1 MEKRGNAGVKQRLL
15 GGPTSCQ
22 QARHIEINCTAVQV
36 VQAASE
42 MGGSTQVLE
51 QRAHGVSQEA
61 EEQVHEIMF
70 AFSIHDPLSVPVI
83 EDLDVEMW

>member
-1 MEKRGNAGVKQRLL
+1 
-15 GGPTSCQ
+15 
-22 QARHIEINCTAVQV
+22 
-36 VQAASE
+36 

-51 QRAHGVSQEA
+51 KGAQGVSQEA

-70 AFSIHDPLSVPVI
+70 AFSIHDLLSVSVI